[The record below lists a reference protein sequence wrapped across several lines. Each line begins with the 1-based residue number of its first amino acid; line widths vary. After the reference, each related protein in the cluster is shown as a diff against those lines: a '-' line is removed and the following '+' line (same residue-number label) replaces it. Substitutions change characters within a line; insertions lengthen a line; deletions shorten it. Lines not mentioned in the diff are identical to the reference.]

1 MIVLHHLN
9 NSRSQRILWLLEE
22 LNLEYEVKAYQRDSV
37 TNLAP
42 NMLTLIHPLGK
53 SPIITDGDV
62 TVAESGAIIDYLI
75 GTYYKQSHK
84 VEAQGQLVDPQRDNE
99 VYRQYTYWLHFA
111 EGTLMPPLVA
121 KLVLDKVREN
131 AKPFFVK
138 IIANKIVDKLMA
150 SYYGPIIAKNMD
162 YIESHLAHNTWFAG
176 EELSGAD
183 IQMSFP
189 LEAAVARGN
198 AKHFPNITKFV
209 EKVHARPA
217 YQAALEKGGKYD
229 YV

>member
-22 LNLEYEVKAYQRDSV
+22 LNLEYQIKNYQRDSV

-42 NMLTLIHPLGK
+42 NTLTLIHPLGK
-53 SPIITDGDV
+53 SPVITDGDV
-62 TVAESGAIIDYLI
+62 TVAESGAIIEYLI
-75 GTYYKQSHK
+75 GTYFKN
-84 VEAQGQLVDPQRDNE
+84 EGQLSDPQRGSE
-99 VYRQYTYWLHFA
+99 EHRQYTYWLHFA

-121 KLVLDKVREN
+121 KLVLDKVRTN

-150 SYYGPIIAKNMD
+150 AYYGPIIAKNMD
-162 YIESHLAHNTWFAG
+162 FIESHLAHNPWFSG
-176 EELSGAD
+176 EALTGAD

-198 AKHFPNITKFV
+198 ANNFPNIAKFV
-209 EKVHARPA
+209 KKIHARPA

>member
-1 MIVLHHLN
+1 MIILHHLN

-22 LNLEYEVKAYQRDSV
+22 LKLEYEVKHYQRDNV

-42 NMLTLIHPLGK
+42 NTLTLIHPLGK
-53 SPIITDGDV
+53 SPILTDGEI
-62 TVAESGAIIDYLI
+62 TVAESGAIIEYLV
-75 GTYYKQSHK
+75 GAYYKKS
-84 VEAQGQLVDPQRDNE
+84 EGQLVDPQRGSE
-99 VYRQYTYWLHFA
+99 VHRQYTYWLHFS

-121 KLVLDKVREN
+121 KLVLDRVRTN

-138 IIANKIVDKLMA
+138 VIANKIVDKLMA
-150 SYYGPIIAKNMD
+150 AYYGPIIAKNMD
-162 YIESHLAHNTWFAG
+162 YIESHLSHNAWFAG

-198 AKHFPNITKFV
+198 GKHFPNITNFV
-209 EKVHARPA
+209 QKVHARPA

>member
-1 MIVLHHLN
+1 MIILHHLN

-22 LNLEYEVKAYQRDSV
+22 LNLEYEVKHYQRDSV

-42 NMLTLIHPLGK
+42 NTLTLIHPLGK
-53 SPIITDGDV
+53 SPILTDGDI
-62 TVAESGAIIDYLI
+62 TVAESGAIIEYLV
-75 GTYYKQSHK
+75 GTYHK
-84 VEAQGQLVDPQRDNE
+84 TSVGQLVKPQRGCE
-99 VYRQYTYWLHFA
+99 VHRQYTYWLHFS

-121 KLVLDKVREN
+121 KLVLDRVRTN
-131 AKPFFVK
+131 TKPFFVK
-138 IIANKIVDKLMA
+138 AIANKIVDKLMA
-150 SYYGPIIAKNMD
+150 AYYGPIIAKNMD
-162 YIESHLAHNTWFAG
+162 YIESHLAHNAWFAG

-198 AKHFPNITKFV
+198 GKNFPNITNFV
-209 EKVHARPA
+209 DKVHARTA

>member
-22 LNLEYEVKAYQRDSV
+22 LNLEYEVKHYQRDSV

-42 NMLTLIHPLGK
+42 NTLTLIHPLGK

-62 TVAESGAIIDYLI
+62 TVAESGAIIEYLM
-75 GTYYKQSHK
+75 GSYYTAAS
-84 VEAQGQLVDPQRDNE
+84 AGQLIDPQRGSE
-99 VYRQYTYWLHFA
+99 VHRQYTYWLHFG

-121 KLVLDKVREN
+121 KLVLERVRTN

-138 IIANKIVDKLMA
+138 VIANKIVDKLMA
-150 SYYGPIIAKNMD
+150 AYYGPIIAKNMD

-176 EELSGAD
+176 EKLSGAD

-198 AKHFPNITKFV
+198 GKGFPNITQFV

>member
-1 MIVLHHLN
+1 MIILHHLN

-22 LNLEYEVKAYQRDSV
+22 LNLEYEVKHYQRDSV

-42 NMLTLIHPLGK
+42 NTLTLMHPLGK
-53 SPIITDGDV
+53 SPILTDGEI
-62 TVAESGAIIDYLI
+62 TVAESGAIIEYLV
-75 GTYYKQSHK
+75 GTYHK
-84 VEAQGQLVDPQRDNE
+84 TIVGQLVDPQRGCE
-99 VYRQYTYWLHFA
+99 VHRQYTYWLHFS

-121 KLVLDKVREN
+121 KLVLDRVRTN

-138 IIANKIVDKLMA
+138 AIANKIVDKLMA
-150 SYYGPIIAKNMD
+150 AYYGPIIAKNMD
-162 YIESHLAHNTWFAG
+162 YIESHLAHNAWFAG

-198 AKHFPNITKFV
+198 GKNFPNITNFV
-209 EKVHARPA
+209 DKVHARPA